1 MATQFCPTNCPK
13 QQQTQELSTG
23 SGNKGLRWIELEIC
37 VFFPFLSGRDTARIF
52 VVRPPSW
59 RLPLGS
65 SDTRAN
71 SFTFGSLSLDLQS
84 GQGLRI
90 FPHIPPTRGSSGRPN
105 TAAKRRSQLP
115 SLHGVQLYSGVLIPV
130 VLFPP
135 GGRNSRLLAGV
146 VRESSPAFHPGV

>member
-1 MATQFCPTNCPK
+1 M
-13 QQQTQELSTG
+13 
-23 SGNKGLRWIELEIC
+23 
-37 VFFPFLSGRDTARIF
+37 
-52 VVRPPSW
+52 RPPSW

-71 SFTFGSLSLDLQS
+71 SCTFGSLSLDLQS

-130 VLFPP
+130 VIFPP

-146 VRESSPAFHPGV
+146 VRESSPTHQHFTPEFSVVGIALDLLPVSVDSSSFARKTDT